1 MKDAGDR
8 REFSVHSTQLSY
20 ETINKA
26 AQKIKSFEIR
36 YAATI
41 VENWFFLKGFLCED
55 AHKISNFSSGGGTP
69 HIP

>member
-8 REFSVHSTQLSY
+8 REFSVRSTQLSY

-26 AQKIKSFEIR
+26 AQKVKSFEMR

-41 VENWFFLKGFLCED
+41 VEKW
-55 AHKISNFSSGGGTP
+55 
-69 HIP
+69 

>member
-8 REFSVHSTQLSY
+8 REFSVRSTQLSY

-26 AQKIKSFEIR
+26 AQKVKSFEMR

-41 VENWFFLKGFLCED
+41 VEKWLFLQGFLCED
-55 AHKISNFSSGGGTP
+55 AHKISNFSSEGGTP
-69 HIP
+69 HIH